1 MNTKCANRVLLT
13 PGTSPHTDYNYKGRG
28 WKQKL
33 AMPQTSLIVWFIYYV
48 EVGENEVL
56 EGFIT

>member
-13 PGTSPHTDYNYKGRG
+13 LGTSPHTDYNYKGRG

-48 EVGENEVL
+48 EVGEK
-56 EGFIT
+56 